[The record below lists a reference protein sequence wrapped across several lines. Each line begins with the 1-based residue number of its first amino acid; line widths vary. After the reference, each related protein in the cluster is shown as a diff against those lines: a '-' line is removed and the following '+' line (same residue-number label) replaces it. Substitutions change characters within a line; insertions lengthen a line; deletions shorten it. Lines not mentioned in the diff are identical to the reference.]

1 MKQVSRNRFTLL
13 LPALLAVLIPLL
25 AQGDEPAGE
34 KKMQKMDSAVAQV
47 AKFIDKNIADK
58 KINKEVAG
66 WKSRLPK
73 FPSVEF
79 TP

>member
-34 KKMQKMDSAVAQV
+34 NEWYEPCAA
-47 AKFIDKNIADK
+47 
-58 KINKEVAG
+58 
-66 WKSRLPK
+66 
-73 FPSVEF
+73 
-79 TP
+79 